1 MNLDRIWASFYG
13 ALALADVAAH
23 EGGLTNFFMPEH
35 DPRPSLEDLDARLRK
50 ARGDISEDGES
61 NGSGTPPSGIG
72 MAFRVGT
79 ELVAGVAV
87 GTGIGW
93 LLDQW
98 LGTRPWLMVVFFFIG
113 AAAGMLNVYRTAAG
127 FGLAVGYR
135 APGQD
140 QPEDPKDKD
149 PEDKGPE
156 D

>member
-1 MNLDRIWASFYG
+1 MNLDRVWVSFYC
-13 ALALADVAAH
+13 ALAQAGVPAH
-23 EGGLTNFFMPEH
+23 EGGLTNFFMPEP
-35 DPRPSLEDLDARLRK
+35 DPRASLEDLDARLRK
-50 ARGDISEDGES
+50 ARGETSEDGES
-61 NGSGTPPSGIG
+61 NGSGTPGIG

-79 ELVAGVAV
+79 ELVAGLAV

-113 AAAGMLNVYRTAAG
+113 AAAGMLNVYRTAVG
-127 FGLAVGYR
+127 FGLAAGYR
-135 APGQD
+135 APDQD
-140 QPEDPKDKD
+140 QVENKG